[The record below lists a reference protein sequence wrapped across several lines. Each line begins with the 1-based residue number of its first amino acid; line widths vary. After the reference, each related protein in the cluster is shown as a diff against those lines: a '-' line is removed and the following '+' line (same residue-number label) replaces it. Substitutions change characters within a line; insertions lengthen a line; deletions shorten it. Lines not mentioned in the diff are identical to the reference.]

1 MPRYK
6 YSKILNNDIEF
17 YDFLRKERN
26 NVRNIRMYETQVMHN
41 PTVRQRAGIQTTQHI
56 WTLGDRY
63 YQLAH
68 QYYQE
73 PQYWWVIAWYN
84 GYPTEADVK
93 PGDVLTIPTNLEQA
107 LTVLGAY

>member
-1 MPRYK
+1 M
-6 YSKILNNDIEF
+6 NNDIDF

-26 NVRNIRMYETQVMHN
+26 NVKNIRMYETTIMHN
-41 PTVRQRAGIQTTQHI
+41 PTVAERANLQTVQHI

-63 YQLAH
+63 YQLANK
-68 QYYQE
+68 YYQE

-93 PGDVLTIPTNLEQA
+93 PGDVLTIPINLENA
-107 LTVLGAY
+107 LTVLRAY